1 LEHTLH
7 RIDLLS
13 EKKLKVY
20 LWSGCYDGK
29 HYMINIQQAANQLIV
44 LPQDFYIREPNKALV
59 SFGKN
64 GDNNNNKRVSTAL
77 EIQKPKE
84 ILSKITLMVSSYMQ
98 MSFMQRS
105 P

>member
-64 GDNNNNKRVSTAL
+64 GDNNNKKVSTAL
-77 EIQKPKE
+77 AQL
-84 ILSKITLMVSSYMQ
+84 LSKNTLMISSYMQ
-98 MSFMQRS
+98 MSFLRRS

>member
-1 LEHTLH
+1 
-7 RIDLLS
+7 
-13 EKKLKVY
+13 
-20 LWSGCYDGK
+20 
-29 HYMINIQQAANQLIV
+29 MINIQQAANQLIV

-84 ILSKITLMVSSYMQ
+84 ILSKITLMISSYMQ
-98 MSFMQRS
+98 MSFLQRYLDVNS
-105 P
+105 TVL